1 MSEEKQL
8 IGFGASTTATA
19 PLPTQI
25 PIVITA
31 PQQSSTDNTD
41 NELTTEEKGS
51 LFVLGFISAMYMVAN
66 QWLYFGTL
74 IGMYGA
80 YIALLEFYDG
90 RSVTSK
96 LFAWFF
102 VGFATFFTTVVPVLK
117 HLLGL
122 P

>member
-1 MSEEKQL
+1 MTEEKQL

-25 PIVITA
+25 PIVITT
-31 PQQSSTDNTD
+31 QSSTNNTN

-90 RSVTSK
+90 RHATSK

-102 VGFATFFTTVVPVLK
+102 IGFATFFTTVVPILK